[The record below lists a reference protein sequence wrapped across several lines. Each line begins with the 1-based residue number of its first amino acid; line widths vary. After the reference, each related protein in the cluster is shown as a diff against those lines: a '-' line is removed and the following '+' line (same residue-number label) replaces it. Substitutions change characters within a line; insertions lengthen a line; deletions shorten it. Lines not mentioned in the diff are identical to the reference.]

1 MTKKFGNYL
10 CIASNCEI
18 AYKEVQQ
25 HDKII
30 KNQEIRLARIEKSG
44 VSVSTTAA
52 PPHDFSEYL
61 MMLDR
66 STVSR
71 SSISSV
77 AKNVEFLVPVD
88 MIKLFE
94 VNSKEVALNDKANTF
109 EISGKKILIYFN
121 QKFRTRIE
129 LIRVLGQPRWR
140 SIKLC
145 ISLQFTTPFN
155 ARLCIDNRQALKIND
170 DSKKNPSL
178 NRAIVG
184 AQQKCHNMLSE
195 MKKDNRIKDLFIS
208 KAGFV
213 NYTLVDPENG
223 GKDFVRT
230 VLDANEVLYWYS
242 REEVVDLEI
251 VKSMQSGLFF
261 INSRL
266 ELTGVPARF
275 RARKDPEADMKL

>member
-1 MTKKFGNYL
+1 MVRSRSESYSKRIRDEKKGEEDMLRLLGENDKNKLLTEALSVLGDIKKMQKQLDQIDKRFIEQDKLKTQVDTNT
-10 CIASNCEI
+10 SNCEI

-109 EISGKKILIYFN
+109 EISGKKILIYFLL
-121 QKFRTRIE
+121 F
-129 LIRVLGQPRWR
+129 
-140 SIKLC
+140 
-145 ISLQFTTPFN
+145 
-155 ARLCIDNRQALKIND
+155 
-170 DSKKNPSL
+170 SK
-178 NRAIVG
+178 
-184 AQQKCHNMLSE
+184 
-195 MKKDNRIKDLFIS
+195 
-208 KAGFV
+208 
-213 NYTLVDPENG
+213 
-223 GKDFVRT
+223 
-230 VLDANEVLYWYS
+230 
-242 REEVVDLEI
+242 
-251 VKSMQSGLFF
+251 
-261 INSRL
+261 
-266 ELTGVPARF
+266 
-275 RARKDPEADMKL
+275 